1 MSRGHVGRS
10 GDSEAQGESA
20 DPQTF
25 GWAGKQLRKTVK
37 LLTSKHLPR
46 HLKARMGPQRF
57 LLPKRH
63 KRGMIAGGHP
73 LDRTLVAGVETAGV
87 IRPGSGEPGRGAR
100 IGRTVPTHGV
110 PEIREFPPETGT
122 RRGLSTMPGLK
133 GAVTEITAPTMVE
146 ADTQVRRLLPD
157 PGLPLRH
164 VDKEMKVGDRA

>member
-1 MSRGHVGRS
+1 M
-10 GDSEAQGESA
+10 
-20 DPQTF
+20 
-25 GWAGKQLRKTVK
+25 
-37 LLTSKHLPR
+37 
-46 HLKARMGPQRF
+46 
-57 LLPKRH
+57 
-63 KRGMIAGGHP
+63 
-73 LDRTLVAGVETAGV
+73 AGVGTAGV
-87 IRPGSGEPGRGAR
+87 IQPGSGEPGRGAR

-146 ADTQVRRLLPD
+146 ADTQVRRLLLLHDQEQVPEDVAGMIRGLRLLPD